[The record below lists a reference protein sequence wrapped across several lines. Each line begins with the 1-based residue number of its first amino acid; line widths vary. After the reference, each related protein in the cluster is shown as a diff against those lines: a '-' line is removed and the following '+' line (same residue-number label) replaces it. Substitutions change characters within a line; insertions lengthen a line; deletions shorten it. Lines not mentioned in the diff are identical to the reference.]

1 MTAQFPFIVLF
12 SKKYKSL
19 HPETKIV
26 VGGWMPT
33 LNPEL
38 ILRLS
43 GCDAVVRGEGDRTL
57 LRLLQEINR
66 DKLSVNGVSYKSV
79 KGQKIV
85 HNPNSPLLSKKELND
100 LPLPNYNA
108 LPPLSK
114 YQPEFR
120 NYSFVVQASRGCINH
135 KCIFCWNSTKYCE
148 TQWRSRSP
156 KKVVEEIRHLVNTY
170 NGYNFMFADDCF
182 GGEVTWLNQFIST
195 MNDEFIPG
203 EIEYGCSMRIDH
215 VDETILEKLYGTGL
229 RGIFH
234 GIESGSPRFWKILGK
249 NYESDVTRES
259 ILLTIKKEI
268 QLGMTPKCSFIIGLP
283 NETEKDLDNTISL
296 CIELARLGATFAF
309 QILVPNEGTTLFTL
323 YHELIKPFDVYG
335 EIGFFDSFWPNFR
348 EVFGHRFKEF
358 FNFLPDNKWIPPV
371 MSLDLFKHKYSV
383 LQEITYT
390 DVKPFL

>member
-1 MTAQFPFIVLF
+1 LRVALINPPYTFSNIPRVPPLTIALLYAELEKADLGSIQAIDFDLEFNHRKENIDFFINTAIQRVEKFEPTIICMTCMTAQFPFIVLF

-156 KKVVEEIRHLVNTY
+156 KK
-170 NGYNFMFADDCF
+170 
-182 GGEVTWLNQFIST
+182 WLRKLDILST
-195 MNDEFIPG
+195 LIM
-203 EIEYGCSMRIDH
+203 
-215 VDETILEKLYGTGL
+215 VTILCLLTTVLEEKLPGL
-229 RGIFH
+229 
-234 GIESGSPRFWKILGK
+234 
-249 NYESDVTRES
+249 T
-259 ILLTIKKEI
+259 
-268 QLGMTPKCSFIIGLP
+268 
-283 NETEKDLDNTISL
+283 SL
-296 CIELARLGATFAF
+296 
-309 QILVPNEGTTLFTL
+309 
-323 YHELIKPFDVYG
+323 
-335 EIGFFDSFWPNFR
+335 
-348 EVFGHRFKEF
+348 
-358 FNFLPDNKWIPPV
+358 FL
-371 MSLDLFKHKYSV
+371 
-383 LQEITYT
+383 Q
-390 DVKPFL
+390 